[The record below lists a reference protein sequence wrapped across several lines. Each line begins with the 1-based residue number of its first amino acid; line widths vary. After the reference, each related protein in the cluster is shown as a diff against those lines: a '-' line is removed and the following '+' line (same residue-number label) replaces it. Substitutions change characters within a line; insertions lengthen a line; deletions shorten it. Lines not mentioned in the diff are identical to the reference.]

1 MMTRAHQEKGRKGT
15 SGKGMTC
22 ARAGSMSKQGDS
34 GFARLFIQQELGT
47 WRRDP
52 GGRGTWAGGGGRWGV
67 EGEPRR
73 AGWEGIFKQGS
84 DMIRSGV

>member
-1 MMTRAHQEKGRKGT
+1 MEEGPRG
-15 SGKGMTC
+15 
-22 ARAGSMSKQGDS
+22 QGD
-34 GFARLFIQQELGT
+34 L
-47 WRRDP
+47 
-52 GGRGTWAGGGGRWGV
+52 GGGGRWGV